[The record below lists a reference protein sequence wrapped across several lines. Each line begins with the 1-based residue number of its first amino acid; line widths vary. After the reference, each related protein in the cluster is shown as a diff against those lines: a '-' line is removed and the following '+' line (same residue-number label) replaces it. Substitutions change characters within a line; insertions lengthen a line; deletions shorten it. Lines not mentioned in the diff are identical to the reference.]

1 MHHDEKAARI
11 AENKAKSSLA
21 CIDPSYTTPID
32 LDYIAARH
40 KKEPSPMAFL
50 VLNQGAIAKSME
62 NEPPMM
68 NLACSYRGC
77 PDQTYHTW
85 DRFLGCILDRGDTVD
100 VARRL
105 WFGKKQFNDRR
116 TLAIARSISPV
127 PLAHVIEC
135 GFPGCPYYGMHTLG
149 RLVGCVTSDGG
160 SVDAAIRLWN
170 SHVARQERVPLA
182 GIPDCIEPIGPDSL
196 PVSRHIESART
207 NVGSAPPA
215 VRHPCGQSRCHAGPS
230 HSGVDPPIE
239 ENLEQKLSK
248 STDLVK
254 DLRILMNGKRRSF
267 RKEDEGLIERAI
279 EMFRKLDAMP
289 PALEDLS
296 DTREIDE
303 TTDRMN
309 LHSGNVYLDAVRAGF
324 NVKAAIKYGWAGPGD
339 GDSTENCG
347 LGVLVACKDQDG
359 PAKVKWVCHDC
370 DNTGCMKCMHI
381 PLENRARKQT
391 LKDLSYMVLQRAH
404 LVRRYDIML
413 QHVTASPPKWLR
425 DKMVDPK
432 VVQSAFDFAV
442 EKVKYLGLVNA
453 TAYTHM
459 FRYTNRARHS
469 EFYPHFHFVAF
480 MFTELAEY
488 ANKYRQNIAEYHRY
502 QNLVSQ
508 GQAKAEPAKG
518 LDRVRFREALA
529 EKTGIM
535 MMNPNPVSEL
545 NSTTGWVFKN
555 IHHYNNLNKRVYL
568 DNAASVE
575 RLHLYL
581 STHAYRRTRPGHD
594 GHISRRVGY
603 RDHFKVVNILS
614 NSSDLIER
622 QFKVF
627 EEVFKAPD
635 KKKYPDATLKCVTL
649 TDVHT
654 GRGSLGSVDFRALK
668 KSKSV
673 TYTGEDWDLK
683 FNSVSC
689 VPQDSVVYPAPEAVS
704 KINVGAAE
712 HQEPAKGPPDDG
724 IEPDSWPKTHQE
736 LTLTGYLA
744 EWKLYD
750 GTKIFRK
757 GVLVWDPS
765 VSSLCPA
772 CGKGFHTAVYKD
784 KIPVEHRYAGKTS
797 KRCFDL
803 DADKIQYETDE
814 DYCVCWGRPF
824 YKLMAVRPVYT
835 YGCPVPNPFI
845 EKMPLEQQFEWRARL
860 EMWYAQFAVKW
871 ITHWE
876 KEDRKFKGKE
886 ARSARKCELLPAAL
900 AYAKKY
906 GVDIVPDATLS
917 SHFLLSVMR
926 LHHKMQRKAD
936 APVDPNQSH
945 INAQA
950 A

>member
-1 MHHDEKAARI
+1 MSRRHSHKAAKR
-11 AENKAKSSLA
+11 AAKKALNDA
-21 CIDPSYTTPID
+21 HDPALPELYTRPID
-32 LDYIAARH
+32 LDKLAERFAE
-40 KKEPSPMAFL
+40 KPSIGSWL
-50 VLNQGAIAKSME
+50 T
-62 NEPPMM
+62 
-68 NLACSYRGC
+68 LAQRGMVETDKTM
-77 PDQTYHTW
+77 PDYHLIDCHSRACEDRTYHTIE
-85 DRFLGCILDRGDTVD
+85 RFTNCILDRGGTE
-100 VARRL
+100 AEALRL
-105 WFGKKQFNDRR
+105 WDRQ
-116 TLAIARSISPV
+116 IARDKHVVQDAEPSTHAQIPPPAAAHTEPPAASHENTAPPHSDPV
-127 PLAHVIEC
+127 GLT
-135 GFPGCPYYGMHTLG
+135 YRY
-149 RLVGCVTSDGG
+149 
-160 SVDAAIRLWN
+160 
-170 SHVARQERVPLA
+170 
-182 GIPDCIEPIGPDSL
+182 IEP
-196 PVSRHIESART
+196 VRT
-207 NVGSAPPA
+207 NAGSAPPA
-215 VRHPCGQSRCHAGPS
+215 VRHPCGQSRCHTGSS
-230 HSGVDPPIE
+230 HRDAEPIE

-254 DLRILMNGKRRSF
+254 DLRILMKSKRRSF
-267 RKEDEGLIERAI
+267 RKEDEGIIERAI

-296 DTREIDE
+296 DTTEIDE

-309 LHSGNVYLDAVRAGF
+309 LHSGNVYLDAARAGF

-347 LGVLVACKDQDG
+347 LGVLVACKDHDG
-359 PAKVKWVCHDC
+359 PAKVRLVFHDC
-370 DNTGCMKCMHI
+370 DNSGCMGCMHI
-381 PLENRARKQT
+381 PLENRARKRT
-391 LKDLSYMVLQRAH
+391 IKDLCYMVLQRAR

-413 QHVTASPPKWLR
+413 QHMTASPPKWLR
-425 DKMVDPK
+425 KQMKDPK
-432 VVQSAFDFAV
+432 VVQSALDFAV
-442 EKVKYLGLVNA
+442 EKTKELGMVNA
-453 TAYTHM
+453 TAYIHL
-459 FRYTNRARHS
+459 FRYTNMARHRK
-469 EFYPHFHFVAF
+469 FYPHFHFVAF

-488 ANKYRQNIAEYHRY
+488 ANKYRLNIAEYHRY

-508 GQAKAEPAKG
+508 GQAKAEPEKG

-555 IHHYNNLNKRVYL
+555 IHHYNELNQRVYL

-594 GHISRRVGY
+594 GHIARRVGY
-603 RDHFKVVNILS
+603 RDHFKVVKILS
-614 NSSDLIER
+614 NSSDLVER

-627 EEVFKAPD
+627 EEIFKAPD
-635 KKKYPDATLKCVTL
+635 KKKYPDAILKSVTL

-654 GRGSLGSVDFRALK
+654 GCGSLGGVDFRALK

-689 VPQDSVVYPAPEAVS
+689 VPQGSIELGGNPAPSAVS
-704 KINVGAAE
+704 KVNVSDAE

-724 IEPDSWPKTHQE
+724 IEPDSWPKTHKE
-736 LTLTGYLA
+736 LVLTGYLA
-744 EWKLYD
+744 EWALYD

-772 CGKGFHTAVYKD
+772 CGRGFHTAVYKD
-784 KIPVEHRYAGKTS
+784 KIPVEHRYTGNSS
-797 KRCFDL
+797 KQCFDL
-803 DADKIQYETDE
+803 DADKIQYVTDE

-824 YKLMAVRPVYT
+824 YKLMAARPVYT

-876 KEDRKFKGKE
+876 KEDRKFKGRE
-886 ARSARKCELLPAAL
+886 ARTARKRELLPAAL
-900 AYAKKY
+900 AYAKKH
-906 GVDIVPDATLS
+906 GVGIYPDATLS
-917 SHFLLSVMR
+917 SHFLHSVMR
-926 LHHKMQRKAD
+926 LHQKMRREAD

-945 INAQA
+945 LDTQA